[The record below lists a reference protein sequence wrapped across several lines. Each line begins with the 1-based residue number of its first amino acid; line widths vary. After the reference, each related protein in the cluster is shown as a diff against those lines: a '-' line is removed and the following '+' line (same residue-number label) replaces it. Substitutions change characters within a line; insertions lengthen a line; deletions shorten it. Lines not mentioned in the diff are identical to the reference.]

1 MHLFVSV
8 NKKGCKKNIL
18 TCFYADH
25 IVMIDTLITSGGKSS
40 SPSFFFLVAEKMEVG
55 GGGVAPKRKSK
66 RFFCSEIDAILVRDT
81 LFSVMECVLN
91 RNAGPILHLI
101 LLNILFSSISRIGGI
116 VLKFMKLA

>member
-1 MHLFVSV
+1 
-8 NKKGCKKNIL
+8 
-18 TCFYADH
+18 
-25 IVMIDTLITSGGKSS
+25 MIDTLITSGGKSS

-66 RFFCSEIDAILVRDT
+66 RFCSEIDAILVRDT

>member
-25 IVMIDTLITSGGKSS
+25 IVMIDTLITSGGESS

-66 RFFCSEIDAILVRDT
+66 RFFLLRDR
-81 LFSVMECVLN
+81 
-91 RNAGPILHLI
+91 RNSCARH
-101 LLNILFSSISRIGGI
+101 I
-116 VLKFMKLA
+116 VLCNGMCIKLKCWANTPSYITKHII